1 MKKFKLFFLITF
13 LFSLI
18 FISFPSMGL
27 KPGLANPAPT
37 PTANWYDVV
46 PPQTNTGR
54 SCNALCPTVASG
66 LECVAGCIGGLTD
79 ILKAV
84 NYTVGKDTNY
94 STDCNFVI
102 PTPATMVTGGDVS
115 AAQCCCQKEETTP
128 SPTTGLT
135 NTPVPSLTPTGPNP
149 TELPTCP
156 KKPQGDAN
164 CDGIIDMGD
173 FDIWKKEFI
182 DRLAKD
188 ADFNS
193 DGKVS
198 LLDFEIWRK
207 NYFLAV
213 PL

>member
-1 MKKFKLFFLITF
+1 MRLFFLITF
-13 LFSLI
+13 LFSLV
-18 FISFPSMGL
+18 FISSPSTGFKL
-27 KPGLANPAPT
+27 GLAEQKAFPPAG
-37 PTANWYDVV
+37 WYDVV

-54 SCNALCPTVASG
+54 SCSTLCPTVASG
-66 LECVAGCIGGLTD
+66 FQCVAGCVGGLTD
-79 ILKAV
+79 VLKAV
-84 NYTVGKDTNY
+84 SYTIGKDTDY
-94 STDCNFVI
+94 STDCNFII
-102 PTPATMVTGGDVS
+102 PTPATTITADDIS
-115 AAQCCCQKEETTP
+115 AAQCCCQKETTIP

-149 TELPTCP
+149 TKLPACP

-164 CDGIIDMGD
+164 CDGVIDMSD
-173 FDIWKKEFI
+173 FGIWQNEFI
-182 DRLAKD
+182 DRLAKN

-213 PL
+213 PF